1 MGGEAGFR
9 QLVAGMQRGE
19 EQSGQRGRGWV
30 EGHVTSVPAVYAR
43 AGRARNGRWKWQ
55 AGQG

>member
-1 MGGEAGFR
+1 
-9 QLVAGMQRGE
+9 MQRGE